1 MYIYIYI
8 CIHMYSY
15 SVHLEKD
22 FESGVLEMSKCV
34 VNTFTIIYIYTSNVV
49 RIDKHICHM

>member
-1 MYIYIYI
+1 MYIYI
-8 CIHMYSY
+8 CLHMYSY